1 MAYCLPV
8 RPASGERT
16 WTVVDASYATV
27 GPVEEWLEAHRYLW
41 SPNTVRGYATSLAQ
55 WWSFL
60 EQRDETGQWAEAGVP
75 AVAGF
80 LSWLRNGR
88 TVEHSLAVPDD
99 APSAETLHARLA
111 ALISFYQ
118 WQGAVHDVPVAA
130 RLMRG
135 QPSRAPSRGL
145 LAHLD
150 ARRGQAPSSLVK
162 VRRRRRDRPPLLL
175 PQEIQ
180 AIIDGCASW
189 DTAAGERRDERT
201 GIEVSCVDGVWQSD
215 ALIDDELRSRLREAV
230 RVLEDVP
237 DAERDWHPGSD
248 EQVLDLVHPSLFC
261 LVRGVSRPDD
271 STWPSLGTDEARY
284 ALSDKFQWLPTDVE
298 VGENG
303 DAVFLSYVNNL
314 HPVAHGELASV
325 LPVLFGRMLPL
336 FDNVLT
342 DLRNPRPARIK
353 AGANSWYV
361 DEPVLAPDNDD
372 DALRAWYVAWDDWMR
387 NRRPVP
393 PDAPAFTSPARL
405 GDSAR
410 VDLRARR
417 LQVIVKL
424 ATIHLTPDKPGY
436 PGGSWH
442 VEGMMNERIVSTGIY
457 YWDSE
462 NITDSLLSFRVAV
475 GEPEYEQHDRKG
487 VREVYGVG
495 DEDAMNQVLGS
506 AETRAGRAL
515 AFPNILQHRVDP
527 FHLADPSRPGHRKI
541 LAFFLVDPSV
551 TIVST
556 SDVPP
561 QQPWSATSTMTLEQA
576 REFRRQLMQERKF
589 FVNEHNEKI
598 YEREFSL
605 CEH

>member
-1 MAYCLPV
+1 MSEIAAFPLPFHV
-8 RPASGERT
+8 GRKVAVTPIRTLRELEMMYLSAVIREKPAWQVKMNDAGIVAR
-16 WTVVDASYATV
+16 WTQEATEFGMTEAQIRYVLAELGYYA
-27 GPVEEWLEAHRYLW
+27 G
-41 SPNTVRGYATSLAQ
+41 
-55 WWSFL
+55 
-60 EQRDETGQWAEAGVP
+60 
-75 AVAGF
+75 
-80 LSWLRNGR
+80 
-88 TVEHSLAVPDD
+88 
-99 APSAETLHARLA
+99 
-111 ALISFYQ
+111 
-118 WQGAVHDVPVAA
+118 
-130 RLMRG
+130 
-135 QPSRAPSRGL
+135 
-145 LAHLD
+145 
-150 ARRGQAPSSLVK
+150 
-162 VRRRRRDRPPLLL
+162 RRD
-175 PQEIQ
+175 
-180 AIIDGCASW
+180 A
-189 DTAAGERRDERT
+189 RT
-201 GIEVSCVDGVWQSD
+201 GIEVSGVDGVWQSD

-230 RVLEDVP
+230 RVLEDVS

-271 STWPSLGTDEARY
+271 STWPSLGPDEARY

-298 VGENG
+298 VSENG

-314 HPVAHGELASV
+314 HPVAHRELASV
-325 LPVLFGRMLPL
+325 LPVLFGRMRPL
-336 FDNVLT
+336 FENVLT

-372 DALRAWYVAWDDWMR
+372 DDALRAWQAAWADWR
-387 NRRPVP
+387 QNRRPVP
-393 PDAPAFTSPARL
+393 PDAPAFTPAAQL
-405 GDSAR
+405 GDSVR

-424 ATIHLTPDKPGY
+424 ATIHLTPGKPAY

-462 NITDSLLSFRVAV
+462 NITDSRLSFRAAV
-475 GEPEYEQHDRKG
+475 GEPEYEQDDRKG
-487 VREVYGVG
+487 VHEVYGVG

-506 AETRAGRAL
+506 AEARAGRAL
-515 AFPNILQHRVDP
+515 AFPNILQHYVDP
-527 FHLADPSRPGHRKI
+527 FRLADPSRPGHRKI

-561 QQPWSATSTMTLEQA
+561 QQPWSPTSTMALEQA
-576 REFRRQLMQERKF
+576 KKFRSQLMQERKF
-589 FVNEHNEKI
+589 FVDEHNEKI